1 MRKMF
6 NHHQG
11 GYEVKKP
18 KTIDQLEKEAIFES
32 MDRNGNNK
40 NAVARELGISPATVR
55 NKLAKYGVTVVRE
68 VVVPISE
75 TLNNERDFEPYQGK
89 VKLRG

>member
-1 MRKMF
+1 MRE
-6 NHHQG
+6 H
-11 GYEVKKP
+11 
-18 KTIDQLEKEAIFES
+18 KTIEQVEKEMIFES
-32 MDRNGNNK
+32 MARNGNNR

-68 VVVPISE
+68 VVVPLSE
-75 TLNNERDFEPYQGK
+75 TLNNERAFEPFSPQSTS